1 MGKNS
6 YEKEKLQY
14 KIKKIIRSERKMH
27 MICDYGIVQFDFEKV
42 NLSMCQVGTSL
53 KFDKY
58 QIDDYVE
65 V

>member
-1 MGKNS
+1 
-6 YEKEKLQY
+6 
-14 KIKKIIRSERKMH
+14 
-27 MICDYGIVQFDFEKV
+27 MICDYGIVQFDFEKI
-42 NLSMCQVGTSL
+42 NLSMCQIGTNL